1 MTMKNMLQ
9 GFVASA
15 VVFAFG
21 SGVASAQTCAE
32 TQFTSKNA
40 DFYLKAETE
49 ILVNDN
55 PQAAL
60 VALNQLRAQT
70 LNCYEFGA
78 ALRLGAAIKIQADDY
93 EGAVVD
99 LVAALDG
106 GYVSE
111 ADRAQTIFNIAQ
123 IYLSTENL
131 PKALSYY
138 EQWLAAGGVPNRDQ
152 KWQLAVVNQKLDRN
166 RDALV
171 WAEQVLAADGVNAQR
186 EVYDFMIY
194 LYDETGQLAKK
205 AELLELLLAK
215 NPTERR
221 LWDAISGDYFQAD
234 EERKAFEVQKAM
246 YLAGILQTEDE
257 IMRVVNFYNRFN
269 APYQAAKILEKE
281 INQGRIS
288 KTYERLELLANLY
301 QVARE
306 YQRAIPVIEEAAEL
320 SDNGQMFERL
330 GRSYSEIQDW
340 EKADVA
346 LTRAIAKGGLK
357 DVGLAWVLIGQSR
370 YERDDRSGAR
380 EAFRAA
386 SNRGARGWLDFMAAE
401 DATEVAIAR
410 FEISSKLQDARAEK
424 QRCDKL
430 SVFGDQGLPEAC
442 ETVTQ
447 RITEIETDL
456 IAFDRRNS

>member
-15 VVFAFG
+15 IVMAFG
-21 SGVASAQTCAE
+21 SGVVSAQTCTE

-40 DFYLKAETE
+40 EFYLKAETE

-60 VALNQLRAQT
+60 VSLNQLRAQQ

-93 EGAVVD
+93 EGAVAD

-106 GYVSE
+106 GYVGA

-123 IYLSTENL
+123 IYLSIENL
-131 PKALSYY
+131 PQALSYY
-138 EQWLAAGGVPNRDQ
+138 QQWLSAGGVPNRDQ

-166 RDALV
+166 TEALV
-171 WAEQVLAADGVNAQR
+171 WAEQVLRADGTNAKR
-186 EVYDFMIY
+186 EVYDFLIY

-281 INQGRIS
+281 INQGRIA
-288 KTYERLELLANLY
+288 KTYDRLELLANLY

-330 GRSYSEIQDW
+330 GRSYSEIQEW

-346 LTRAIAKGGLK
+346 LTRAIDKGGLSNP
-357 DVGLAWVLIGQSR
+357 GLAWVLIGQSR

-380 EAFRAA
+380 DAFRNAG
-386 SNRGARGWLDFMAAE
+386 NRGARGWLDFMAAE
-401 DATEVAIAR
+401 DATEIAIAR
-410 FEISSKLQDARAEK
+410 FEISSRLQDARAEK

-442 ETVTQ
+442 ETVRQ

-456 IAFDRRNS
+456 IAFDRRNG